1 MQEQGN
7 KRSRNQLFKTIGA
20 FILIYAIWFGVQ
32 RYFDKPNSPAPPTAS
47 SELPKDNGAITI
59 DQELV
64 NCSNTINKM
73 CPFTIDKNRTL
84 INTLPGPGK
93 KITYTISV
101 AKLDSK
107 LLSKDD
113 LNKFIRDMRLA
124 QLNEY
129 RTNPQL
135 NTLRQYGVEIV
146 KHYRDMNDI
155 IFASIS
161 TSPTDF

>member
-20 FILIYAIWFGVQ
+20 FILVYAIWFGLQ
-32 RYFDKPNSPAPPTAS
+32 RYFDKPKQSAPPTAS
-47 SELPKDNGAITI
+47 SEAPKENQTITI

-84 INTLPGPGK
+84 INTFQGPGK
-93 KITYTISV
+93 KITYTISI

-107 LLSKDD
+107 LLTKED
-113 LNKFIRDMRLA
+113 LNKFIREMRLA

-129 RTNPQL
+129 KTNQQL
-135 NTLRQYGVEIV
+135 STLRQYGVEIV
-146 KHYRDMNDI
+146 KQYRDMNDI

-161 TSPTDF
+161 TSPTDL